1 MPKFYR
7 QNKKRIDPRYFLEE
21 TVDRDNSIE
30 EYYGYGEYSWGP
42 GGTTSYGNNDYDR
55 QATRKKQMAF
65 NAQNFLERLKKLNNR
80 TSPAEVAKQ
89 ALSALINKVENTAQ
103 SIKDP
108 NKPGPRL
115 SDDEYNQL
123 DAAMKD
129 ESSIRAFDTRVLAM
143 LSAGPGDAD
152 GDGSSDA
159 EELMQIAQSMQSD
172 K

>member
-80 TSPAEVAKQ
+80 TSPAEVDKQ

-143 LSAGPGDAD
+143 LNG
-152 GDGSSDA
+152 
-159 EELMQIAQSMQSD
+159 MQSD
-172 K
+172 VDTDNDGIPDEKELAIIDRGEI

>member
-21 TVDRDNSIE
+21 TVDRESSIE

-65 NAQNFLERLKKLNNR
+65 NAQNFLERLYKLDNR
-80 TSPAEVAKQ
+80 TSPAEVDKQ
-89 ALSALINKVENTAQ
+89 SLNALIEKVKNTVNNNPDQ
-103 SIKDP
+103 
-108 NKPGPRL
+108 PGL

-143 LSAGPGDAD
+143 LD
-152 GDGSSDA
+152 G
-159 EELMQIAQSMQSD
+159 MQSGADTDSDGIPD
-172 K
+172 KKELAIIDKGEI